1 MIPLQIKG
9 ELRSGTGK
17 RAARA
22 ARRDGFIPCELYGG
36 KENIHFSVT
45 PQSLKDLVYTPEFHV
60 AEVEI
65 DGRKHRCIMK
75 DIQFHPVTED
85 ILHVDFLKLEEG
97 RKIKVEV
104 PIHFF
109 VMSPG
114 VKAGGKLTQ
123 KLHRVSIKTT
133 PANLIEDVTL
143 DVSKLKLG
151 QSVRIRDIK
160 VGDEIEVLNNP
171 SIPVGSV
178 AIPRALK
185 STGAGEDEEEEGE
198 EGTEE
203 EGTEGTPAEE
213 TSASE

>member
-1 MIPLQIKG
+1 MLALQIKG
-9 ELRSGTGK
+9 DLRSGTGK
-17 RAARA
+17 RAAKA
-22 ARRDGFIPCELYGG
+22 ARREGLVPCELYGV
-36 KENIHFSVT
+36 KENIHFVVT

-60 AEVEI
+60 AELEI
-65 DGRKHRCIMK
+65 DGKKHRCIMK
-75 DIQFHPVTED
+75 AIQFHPVSEE

-104 PIHFF
+104 PIHFSG
-109 VMSPG
+109 MAPG

-133 PANLIEDVTL
+133 PANLIEDVTV
-143 DVSKLKLG
+143 DVSKLRLG

-160 VGDEIEVLNNP
+160 VGEGIEILNNP
-171 SIPVGSV
+171 SIPIGSV

-185 STGAGEDEEEEGE
+185 SAGAGAAEEEEE

-203 EGTEGTPAEE
+203 EVEGATPEEGAATE
-213 TSASE
+213 